1 MKDVILLPEQS
12 LFDIAIQEYGSL
24 DKVFDLAEENG
35 VSITDE
41 CEAGTILKCNTDNKS
56 NIVNYL
62 DVKGIKP
69 VTGVSGSISFK
80 PGGIGYM
87 AIGVDFIVS

>member
-1 MKDVILLPEQS
+1 MKEIILLPEQS
-12 LFDIAIQEYGSL
+12 LFDISIQEYGSL

-41 CEAGTILKCNTDNKS
+41 CVAGTILKCNTDSKS
-56 NIVNYL
+56 KIVNYL

-87 AIGVDFIVS
+87 AVGVDFIVS

>member
-12 LFDIAIQEYGSL
+12 LFDISIQEYGSL
-24 DKVFDLAEENG
+24 DKVFDLAEEND

-41 CEAGTILKCNTDNKS
+41 CEAGTILKCNTDSKS
-56 NIVNYL
+56 NVVNYL

-69 VTGVSGSISFK
+69 VTGTSNSISSK
-80 PGGIGYM
+80 LGGIGYM
-87 AIGVDFIVS
+87 SIGVDFIVS